1 MIAAATNPA
10 PGTSWFNWLH
20 LFDVLLV
27 LILAFG
33 FWRGRKHGMSREFL
47 RVTMWL
53 SIVIAAGFGK
63 TFGER
68 TAAYISAYLL
78 IAGTVALVFL
88 VIRSKFNK
96 KLEGSN
102 AFGSGEYY

>member
-53 SIVIAAGFGK
+53 SIVIAAGFGHTMLGDFLIQKHVIKSVFGK

-78 IAGTVALVFL
+78 IAG
-88 VIRSKFNK
+88 
-96 KLEGSN
+96 
-102 AFGSGEYY
+102 